1 MKREEMKAA
10 VLEYINRN
18 DAVSY
23 AELQW
28 LFEQNGYDYKG
39 DVMACSDQNE
49 HVVFWSGWNKDTFD
63 MMGELI
69 HEGLIHR
76 EPISTLTYLIDGAAM
91 NFPIV
96 KRNTDYK
103 TDHWLPTVFMKG
115 QG

>member
-1 MKREEMKAA
+1 MEREEMKATA
-10 VLEYINRN
+10 LEYINRN

-28 LFEQNGYDYKG
+28 LFEQKGYDYRG
-39 DVMACSDQNE
+39 DLMACSDQNE

-69 HEGLIHR
+69 HEGLVHR
-76 EPISTLTYLIDGAAM
+76 EPTSALTYLIDGASM
-91 NFPIV
+91 CFPVV
-96 KRNTDYK
+96 KQKVDYK

-115 QG
+115 KG